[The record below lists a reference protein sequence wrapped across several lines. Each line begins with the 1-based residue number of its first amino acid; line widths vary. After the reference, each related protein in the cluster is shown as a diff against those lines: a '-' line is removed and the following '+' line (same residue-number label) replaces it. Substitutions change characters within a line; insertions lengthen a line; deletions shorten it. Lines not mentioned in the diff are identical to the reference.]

1 MKRIRQAAL
10 VSAIFLLLTTHLAAQ
25 EASKLGDSEVTSRLA
40 YIQHSLDGGQR
51 AADLWWSGWLIGYG
65 AATAGQLAAYSSSRD
80 EKQRQDMRV
89 GSVTTA
95 LGMGAQLIFPLE
107 AGWFAA
113 RLRAMPGDTP
123 EARRVKLA
131 SAESYL
137 RKAAARETLGRS
149 WTAHA
154 MAAAVNLAAGLTIWL
169 HYDRPARDG
178 LVAFAVGQIISEVQI
193 FSQPMR
199 AVHDLR
205 RYEQR
210 SDFGAV
216 GMAAD
221 PRRTWYVSVAPGG
234 FVVGCRF

>member
-1 MKRIRQAAL
+1 MERIGKVASVFPIL
-10 VSAIFLLLTTHLAAQ
+10 LLLTTHLAAQ
-25 EASKLGDSEVTSRLA
+25 EASKLGDSEVASRLA
-40 YIQHSLDGGQR
+40 YIQRSLDGGQR
-51 AADLWWSGWLIGYG
+51 ATDLWWSGWLIGYG
-65 AATAGQLAAYSSSRD
+65 AATAGQLVTYSNSRD
-80 EKQRQDMRV
+80 EKQRQDLRE

-95 LGMGAQLIFPLE
+95 LGAGAQLVFPLE

-113 RLRAMPGDTP
+113 RLRAVPGDTP

-131 SAESYL
+131 AAESYL
-137 RKAAARETLGRS
+137 RKAAAQENLGRS
-149 WTAHA
+149 WKAHA

-199 AVHDLR
+199 AVRDLKE
-205 RYEQR
+205 YEQR

-221 PRRTWYVSVAPGG
+221 PRRSWYVSVTPGG

>member
-1 MKRIRQAAL
+1 MERIGKASSVFA
-10 VSAIFLLLTTHLAAQ
+10 VLLLLATQLAAQ
-25 EASKLGDSEVTSRLA
+25 DARNLGDSEVTNRLA
-40 YIQHSLDGGQR
+40 YIQNSFDGGQK
-51 AADLWWSGWLIGYG
+51 AADLWWSSWLVGYS
-65 AATAGQLAAYSSSRD
+65 AATVGQVAAYTSSGD

-89 GSVTTA
+89 GSITTA
-95 LGMGAQLIFPLE
+95 LGAAAQLVFPLE

-113 RLRAMPGDTP
+113 RLRAVPGDTP

-137 RKAAARETLGRS
+137 RKAAARESLGRS
-149 WTAHA
+149 WKTQA
-154 MAAAVNLAAGLTIWL
+154 MTTAVNLAAGLTIWL
-169 HYDRPARDG
+169 HYNRPARDG
-178 LVAFAVGQIISEVQI
+178 LVAFAIGQIISEAQI

-199 AVHDLR
+199 AVHALR
-205 RYEQR
+205 EYEQR

-221 PRRTWYVSVAPGG
+221 PGRAWYVGVTPGG

>member
-1 MKRIRQAAL
+1 MKSIRNAVVA
-10 VSAIFLLLTTHLAAQ
+10 SAVLLLLTTHLAAQ
-25 EASKLGDSEVTSRLA
+25 EASKFGDSEVTSRLA

-51 AADLWWSGWLIGYG
+51 AADLWWSGWLIGYSV
-65 AATAGQLAAYSSSRD
+65 ATAGQLATYSNTRD

-95 LGMGAQLIFPLE
+95 LGVGAQLVFPLE
-107 AGWFAA
+107 AGWFAT
-113 RLRAMPGDTP
+113 RLRAVPGDTP

-131 SAESYL
+131 TAESYL
-137 RKAAARETLGRS
+137 RKAAAQENLGRS
-149 WTAHA
+149 WKAHA

-178 LVAFAVGQIISEVQI
+178 LLAFAVGQLISEAQI

-205 RYEQR
+205 QYEQR
-210 SDFGAV
+210 SDFGGV

-221 PRRTWYVSVAPGG
+221 PRRSWYVSAAPGG